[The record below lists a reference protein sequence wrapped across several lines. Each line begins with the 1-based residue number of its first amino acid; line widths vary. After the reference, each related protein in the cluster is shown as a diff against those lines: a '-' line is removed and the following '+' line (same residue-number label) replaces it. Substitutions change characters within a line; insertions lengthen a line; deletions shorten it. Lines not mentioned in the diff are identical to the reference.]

1 VCVRAQPKSNVHM
14 TRNAFQVCNVLG
26 DFQGNILDTAVTHE
40 IYFAS
45 FEAFMA
51 VMIQVEVLTLKIQAV
66 ISS

>member
-1 VCVRAQPKSNVHM
+1 M